1 MTRLYIQ
8 AITER
13 YGACVYTEIE
23 VSEDYTMNEVV
34 REVKRLGY
42 KMFRIVGTMKRFVEI

>member
-1 MTRLYIQ
+1 MATLNIQ
-8 AITER
+8 AITEM
-13 YGACVYTEIE
+13 GCCVYTSVK

-42 KMFRIVGTMKRFVEI
+42 VKFRLIDTMKRFAEV

>member
-1 MTRLYIQ
+1 MNKIKLHGQ
-8 AITER
+8 FITEM
-13 YGACVYTEIE
+13 GCCVYTTIK

-42 KMFRIVGTMKRFVEI
+42 KAFCVAQMKRFVYL

>member
-1 MTRLYIQ
+1 MTTLKIQ
-8 AITER
+8 AITEMEC
-13 YGACVYTEIE
+13 CVYASIK

-42 KMFRIVGTMKRFVEI
+42 VKFRLVDTMKAFAEVK